1 MSVQQIG
8 EQIIILDAVDSSNN
22 YAMGQV
28 HERKTRHGDLFFA
41 LEQTAGKGQHGRR
54 WLSKKGENIM
64 ASIVLDTSPL
74 SPEALFP
81 LNMAMA
87 LGARDFLEEH
97 TNGDTT
103 LKWPNDLYWRDRKAG
118 GILIEN
124 NWAGQNWQFAIV
136 GIGINLNQV
145 EFEPMAKKA
154 VSLKQITGKQFDPIE
169 SVRQLAVKLEARW
182 QELLAGRNAE
192 LLQAYNE
199 VLYCRNQWVRLKV
212 QEELID
218 TRIKAV
224 NLKGELVTENDGER
238 IFQHGTVEWV

>member
-1 MSVQQIG
+1 
-8 EQIIILDAVDSSNN
+8 
-22 YAMGQV
+22 MGQV
-28 HERKTRHGDLFFA
+28 HQRKARHGDLFFA

-64 ASIVLDTSPL
+64 ASIVLDTSLL

-97 TNGDTT
+97 TNGDCS
-103 LKWPNDLYWRDRKAG
+103 LKWPNDVYWRDRKAG

-124 NWAGQNWQFAIV
+124 NWMGSNWQFAIV

-154 VSLKQITGKQFDPIE
+154 VSLRQITGKYVDPIE
-169 SVRQLAVKLEARW
+169 AVRQLAGKLEIRW

-192 LLQAYNE
+192 LLHAYNE
-199 VLYCRNQWVRLKV
+199 VLFCRNQWVRLKV
-212 QEELID
+212 KEELID

-224 NLKGELVTENDGER
+224 TLKGELVTENEGER